1 MLDAYGA
8 LQQVTGKLKNYYN
21 EVTISSNSNMTNLS
35 CRIVYNTNKVYR
47 VWAELGSLAANNTTP
62 LDLTIGRVALIR
74 SPSTPALTAGGT
86 LFKAK
91 FSTPSS
97 YTITSSDIRFEC
109 INPSSSPYLS
119 MQQYLIGDVNGD
131 GSVTSSDSLLVLQQS
146 TGSVSLTAAQKIR
159 ADVNFDGKINATDSQ
174 QISQYSASVIRT
186 VW

>member
-1 MLDAYGA
+1 
-8 LQQVTGKLKNYYN
+8 
-21 EVTISSNSNMTNLS
+21 
-35 CRIVYNTNKVYR
+35 
-47 VWAELGSLAANNTTP
+47 
-62 LDLTIGRVALIR
+62 
-74 SPSTPALTAGGT
+74 
-86 LFKAK
+86 
-91 FSTPSS
+91 
-97 YTITSSDIRFEC
+97 
-109 INPSSSPYLS
+109 